1 VSVDCVTLER
11 APAPALAQRTA
22 WMLPV
27 AAGIFLGSLIFDA
40 LPMATAAIGFAGWL
54 WAVGGFGL
62 MFVSSRLASASGL
75 GRMALV
81 ASAGV
86 WLHSLLEG
94 TAAGAGG
101 SLAFGG
107 GILIVLG
114 LTVHLIPESV
124 ALYGIATQAG
134 LSAGRAFARCAVTW
148 GLVVAGYLAG
158 AQLTLGQASSR
169 PMGAAM
175 GLAAGTF
182 AYLAMVLWQRRSPE
196 VRYSGAV
203 AALGLIWVAAIHL
216 G

>member
-1 VSVDCVTLER
+1 VTVDTTTLDR
-11 APAPALAQRTA
+11 APVLAQKTA

-27 AAGIFLGSLIFDA
+27 AAGIFFGSLIFDA
-40 LPMATAAIGFAGWL
+40 LPMASSVLGPAAWL
-54 WAVGGFGL
+54 WAIGGFAA
-62 MFVSSRLASASGL
+62 MFASGRLASSRGL

-107 GILIVLG
+107 GILVVLG
-114 LTVHLIPESV
+114 LAVHLIPESA
-124 ALYGIATQAG
+124 ALYGIAIEAG

-148 GLVVAGYLAG
+148 GLVCAGYVAG
-158 AQLTLGQASSR
+158 AQLTVGQVSSR

-182 AYLAMVLWQRRSPE
+182 AYLAMVLWQRRSADLK
-196 VRYSGAV
+196 YSAAV
-203 AALGLIWVAAIHL
+203 AALGLVWVAAIHL